1 MDNWVTLEWLPLTGD
16 YNATRWLLTS
26 NQLRNFSHSTKT
38 ACPVFAPTVSFAMQP
53 TYFSYPTG
61 LRAPGA
67 DWEPKNFRLS
77 ALRELASPRAN
88 SRNEKSHRKL
98 VRDSERESGCD
109 RISWAKDKSFSAL
122 FTSLSLPL
130 PPRLVSSC
138 LVSTRLHLHFIP

>member
-1 MDNWVTLEWLPLTGD
+1 
-16 YNATRWLLTS
+16 
-26 NQLRNFSHSTKT
+26 
-38 ACPVFAPTVSFAMQP
+38 MQP

-130 PPRLVSSC
+130 PPRLVSSPLDFTC
-138 LVSTRLHLHFIP
+138 TSFLKPLSHDDSRNWSLHDYQSIGYSTIVILTYSM

>member
-1 MDNWVTLEWLPLTGD
+1 M
-16 YNATRWLLTS
+16 
-26 NQLRNFSHSTKT
+26 KT
-38 ACPVFAPTVSFAMQP
+38 ARPVFAPTVSFAMQP

-61 LRAPGA
+61 LHAPGA

-77 ALRELASPRAN
+77 ALRELASLRAN

-122 FTSLSLPL
+122 FTRPFSPSS
-130 PPRLVSSC
+130 SSC
-138 LVSTRLHLHFIP
+138 LVLSRLHLTSPPLHSLSLFHMTIVEASCFMITSILVTPRFMVILVCSV